1 MQLQYIKQQ
10 RNLQKNSKQNSR
22 NNSTQK
28 FTFLIIMLM
37 FILGSFNLQ
46 SQEKLSLSGYVK
58 DGSNGEVLIGAGVR
72 IKDSKLGARSN
83 AYGFYSIYL
92 PKGKYTIQC
101 SYVGFEPFEKEVELN
116 SANKL
121 DINLKPQ
128 SSQTGEVVVTG
139 TKEDN
144 NVQNIEMSTVKVE
157 MSEIKKIPALLGEV
171 DIIRS
176 IQLLPGITSVGE
188 GSSGFNARGG
198 GIDQNLIL
206 LDEAPIFNS
215 SHLFGFF
222 SVFNPDAVKDVKL
235 IKGGIPAEYGGRLS
249 SILDVRLKEGDNQEY
264 NVEGGIG
271 LIFSRLSVEGPI
283 EKNKGSFIIA
293 ARRSYIDVLAKPFL
307 DGDLA
312 DSEFNFYDLT
322 LKANYQVGENDR
334 LFLSGYLGRDV
345 FAAGFK
351 FNWGNATS
359 TLRWNHLFGD
369 DLFLN
374 TTAIYSNYDY
384 SLQFGTGNQ
393 DLFKND
399 SKIIN
404 YSIKPDFTYF
414 YNSENTITFGGQST
428 FYDFVL
434 GNATAIS
441 AGISSN
447 LSIEDKF
454 ALESALYFNNEQIL
468 NDDIT
473 ISYGLRFSLFQF
485 MGEGHAITL
494 NDTTA
499 GLQRSVVDYKKYDAW
514 EVIQN
519 YSNFEPRLS
528 FKYQLDDISSMKASY
543 NRMAQYLH
551 LMSNTT
557 AASPLDVWRPSTNNI
572 KPALSDQWTL
582 GYFRNFED
590 NTYETSAEVFYKL
603 SSNQVDYIDGA
614 NLFINGKTIDG
625 QVEQIDAI
633 ETDLLAGDGRA
644 YGLELYLKKRKGDI
658 NGWVSYT
665 LGRSERMVL
674 GINNNE
680 WFANRFDRTHNLN
693 FVFNYDYS
701 KALNFSANFIYASGT
716 PGTFPTNRLEIQ
728 GNVIPHNAFGNRN
741 NFRIPPTHR
750 LDLSLT
756 YRPEKDPDSSW
767 ENYWVFSIY
776 NVYNRRNAYS
786 VYFQQNADNPQ
797 MTEAIRFAVIGSVVP
812 SIAWNFSF

>member
-1 MQLQYIKQQ
+1 MNQIKKGHLVFENQIT
-10 RNLQKNSKQNSR
+10 NAFKSLMMVITFLLISSDFV
-22 NNSTQK
+22 SAAEK
-28 FTFLIIMLM
+28 FTV
-37 FILGSFNLQ
+37 
-46 SQEKLSLSGYVK
+46 SGYVK
-58 DGSNGEVLIGAGVR
+58 DSTNGEVLIGAIVR
-72 IKDSKLGARSN
+72 IKNVNTGAKSN
-83 AYGFYSIYL
+83 PYGFYSIYL
-92 PKGKYTIQC
+92 PKGEYTVTC
-101 SYVGFEPFEKEVELN
+101 SYIGYETFETKINLQEEQ
-116 SANKL
+116 KL
-121 DINLKPQ
+121 DIKLKPQ
-128 SSQTGEVVVTG
+128 NTSSEEVLVTAE
-139 TKEDN
+139 KEN
-144 NVQNIEMSTVKVE
+144 QNVQTIEMSTVKVQ

-206 LDEAPIFNS
+206 LDEAPIYNS

-249 SILDVRLKEGDNQEY
+249 SILDVRLKEGDNQDY
-264 NVEGGIG
+264 QVEGGVG

-283 EKNKGSFIIA
+283 EKGKGSFIIA
-293 ARRSYIDVLAKPFL
+293 ARRSYIDILAKPFL

-312 DSEFNFYDLT
+312 DAEFNFYDLT
-322 LKANYQVGENDR
+322 LKANYQLGENDR
-334 LFLSGYLGRDV
+334 IFLSGYLGRDV
-345 FAAGFK
+345 FASGFK
-351 FNWGNATS
+351 FNWGNATTS
-359 TLRWNHLFGD
+359 LRWNHLFGN

-374 TTAIYSNYDY
+374 STFIYSNYDY
-384 SLQFGTGNQ
+384 SLQFGDNDQ

-404 YSIKPDFTYF
+404 FSFKPDFTY
-414 YNSENTITFGGQST
+414 YLNPENTITFGGQST

-468 NDDIT
+468 SDDIT

-485 MGEGHAITL
+485 MGEGHAVTL

-499 GLQRSVVDYKKYDAW
+499 GLQRSIIDYKKYDAW
-514 EVIQN
+514 DVIQN

-528 FKYQLDDISSMKASY
+528 FKYQFDEMSSIKTSY

-572 KPALSDQWTL
+572 KPALTDQITL
-582 GYFRNFED
+582 GYFRNFDD
-590 NTYETSAEVFYKL
+590 NTYEASAEVFYKL

-614 NLFINGKTIDG
+614 NLFINGKAIPG
-625 QVEQIDAI
+625 QVAQIDAI

-644 YGLELYLKKRKGDI
+644 YGLELYVKKRKGDI

-665 LGRSERMVL
+665 LGRSERRVL
-674 GINNNE
+674 GLNNND
-680 WFANRFDRTHNLN
+680 WFANRFDRLHNLN
-693 FVFNYDYS
+693 LVFNYEYT
-701 KALNFSANFIYASGT
+701 KALNFSANFIFASGT

-728 GNVIPHNAFGNRN
+728 GNVIPHNAFNNRN
-741 NFRIPPTHR
+741 NYRIPPTHR

-756 YRPEKDPDSSW
+756 YRPEKNPDSSW

-786 VYFQQNADNPQ
+786 VFFQQNADNPQ
-797 MTEAIRFAVIGSVVP
+797 MSEAIRFAVIGSVVP
-812 SIAWNFSF
+812 SVAWNFSF

>member
-10 RNLQKNSKQNSR
+10 RNLQKNSMQNSV
-22 NNSTQK
+22 QK
-28 FTFLIIMLM
+28 YMLLSILFMLI
-37 FILGSFNLQ
+37 FGSFNLQ
-46 SQEKLSLSGYVK
+46 SQEKFTLSGYVK

-92 PKGKYTIQC
+92 PQGKYIIQC
-101 SYVGFEPFEKEVELN
+101 SYVGYEPFEKEVELN
-116 SANKL
+116 AASKL

-144 NVQNIEMSTVKVE
+144 NIQNIEMSTIKVE

-171 DIIRS
+171 DVLRS
-176 IQLLPGITSVGE
+176 IQLLPGVTTVGE
-188 GSSGFNARGG
+188 GASGFNVRGG
-198 GIDQNLIL
+198 AVDQNLIL
-206 LDEAPIFNS
+206 LDEAPIYNS

-235 IKGGIPAEYGGRLS
+235 VKGGIPAEYGGRLS

-264 NVEGGIG
+264 NVDGGIG
-271 LIFSRLSVEGPI
+271 LIFSRLAVEGPI
-283 EKNKGSFIIA
+283 EKDKGSFIIA
-293 ARRSYIDVLAKPFL
+293 ARRSYIDILAKPFL
-307 DGDLA
+307 DGDLS

-345 FAAGFK
+345 FSSGFK

-384 SLQFGTGNQ
+384 SLQFGNTAE
-393 DLFKND
+393 DVFKND

-404 YSIKPDFTYF
+404 YSIKPDFTYY
-414 YNSENTITFGGQST
+414 YNSDNTITFGGQST
-428 FYDFVL
+428 YYDFKI
-434 GNATAIS
+434 GDATAAS
-441 AGISSN
+441 AGIVSN

-454 ALESALYFNNEQIL
+454 ALESALYINNEQ
-468 NDDIT
+468 NFSDDIT
-473 ISYGLRFSLFQF
+473 VSYGLRFSMFQF
-485 MGEGHAITL
+485 MGAGHAVTL

-499 GLQRSVVDYKKYDAW
+499 GLQRSIVDYKYYDDW
-514 EVIQN
+514 ELIKQ

-528 FKYQLDDISSMKASY
+528 FKYQIDDVSSFKASY

-551 LMSNTT
+551 LMSNTV

-572 KPALSDQWTL
+572 QPALTDQYAL
-582 GYFRNFED
+582 GYFQNFDD
-590 NTYETSAEVFYKL
+590 NMYETSAEVYYKL
-603 SSNQVDYIDGA
+603 SSNQLDYINGA
-614 NLFINGKTIDG
+614 NLFINGKQIPN
-625 QVEQIDAI
+625 QVKQIDAV

-644 YGLELYLKKRKGDI
+644 YGLELYFKKRKGEI
-658 NGWVSYT
+658 NGWISYT
-665 LGRSERMVL
+665 LSRSERLVN

-680 WFANRFDRTHNLN
+680 WFANRFDRLHNLN
-693 FVFNYDYS
+693 MVFNYDYN
-701 KALNFSANFIYASGT
+701 KKWNFSANFIYASGT
-716 PGTFPTNRLEIQ
+716 PGTFPTNRFEIQ
-728 GNVIPHNAFGNRN
+728 GNVVPHNAFDRRN
-741 NFRIPPTHR
+741 NYRIPATHR

-756 YRPEKDPDSSW
+756 YRPEKDPDSSF

-776 NVYNRRNAYS
+776 NVYNRSNAFS
-786 VYFQQNADNPQ
+786 VYFQQNEDIPQ
-797 MTEAIRFAVIGSVVP
+797 NTEAIQFSVIGTIVP